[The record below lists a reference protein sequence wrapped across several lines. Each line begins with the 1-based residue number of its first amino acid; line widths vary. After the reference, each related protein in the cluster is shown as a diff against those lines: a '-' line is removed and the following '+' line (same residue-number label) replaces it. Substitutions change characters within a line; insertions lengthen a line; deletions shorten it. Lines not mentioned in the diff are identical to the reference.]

1 MNIFDTCK
9 KELLIFVMVLLILFI
24 IMAYVNKVIKR
35 RHQPQINFD
44 TLLEILLSMVSVELD
59 LYEREIFNDRTGLTN
74 ANFTNFMQDICG
86 AIESHISPEFMQMI
100 TVYVTEDFVYTL
112 ITKKV
117 KAYLVSK
124 VA

>member
-35 RHQPQINFD
+35 RHRPQINFD
-44 TLLEILLSMVSVELD
+44 TLLEILLSMISVELD
-59 LYEREIFNDRTGLTN
+59 LYESEIFNDRTGLTN
-74 ANFTNFMQDICG
+74 ANFTNFMQDICR